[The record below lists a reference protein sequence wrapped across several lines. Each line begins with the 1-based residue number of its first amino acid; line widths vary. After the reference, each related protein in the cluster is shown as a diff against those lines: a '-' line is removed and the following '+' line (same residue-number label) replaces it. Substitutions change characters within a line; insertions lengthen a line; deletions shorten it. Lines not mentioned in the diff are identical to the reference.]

1 VLKAYA
7 VGFFSAVLAVA
18 VVAGIWLALQPE
30 DEAGLRW
37 GGTVYTS
44 KQEFDG
50 YLRSKGLSYRVWLAR
65 NPGAAPWEPAPVPAS
80 SAAGT
85 PAAGS
90 SEWWA
95 RNQPLAIGFVLVAG
109 WALLLVLLS
118 RRRTDSQRLRELAG
132 KLSHPRPSPRRPS
145 PRRLRELAGKVSRP
159 RPSPRRPSPLRLREL
174 MGERNIGAGDIAFG
188 VLAVMAVAVFGM
200 FVVVLV
206 SA

>member
-1 VLKAYA
+1 MLKAYA
-7 VGFFSAVLAVA
+7 VGFFSAVLALA

-65 NPGAAPWEPAPVPAS
+65 NPGAAPWEPASARAP
-80 SAAGT
+80 SAAGK

-90 SEWWA
+90 SEWWS
-95 RNQPLAIGFVLVAG
+95 RNQPLAIAFVLVAG

-132 KLSHPRPSPRRPS
+132 KLSHRRTSPRP
-145 PRRLRELAGKVSRP
+145 LRDLV
-159 RPSPRRPSPLRLREL
+159 
-174 MGERNIGAGDIAFG
+174 GERNIGAGDVAFG